1 MRWKH
6 LNNRWVIFMLVC
18 ETSELYSMHIQEYI
32 LYFINVICILWYL
45 YITGFK
51 NKSTGSEFTFWFS
64 KFVWRIIWLLENSL
78 HSKLTFVKMFQVQF
92 SYFFFIK
99 ISFFPN
105 QSFWRIF
112 LSFSLSLHDDF
123 FRWGEID
130 PIGNAIRWDDSS
142 SKPNS
147 TPPPTENWLCKI
159 EQLST
164 IRTKRIIID
173 KPIRRWIVSTNE
185 KYRKWKRI

>member
-6 LNNRWVIFMLVC
+6 LNNRWAIFMLVC

-112 LSFSLSLHDDF
+112 LSFSLFTRWF
-123 FRWGEID
+123 FSMRW
-130 PIGNAIRWDDSS
+130 NWSNRKRDSVGWLII
-142 SKPNS
+142 KTKLNS
-147 TPPPTENWLCKI
+147 PTHWELT
-159 EQLST
+159 L
-164 IRTKRIIID
+164 
-173 KPIRRWIVSTNE
+173 
-185 KYRKWKRI
+185 